1 MKQFIYMVILMLTVF
16 CNYTHAQDTNGTE
29 HSKQYT
35 VSGVVVDDK
44 GEPYPGATIIVKNM
58 PGRGVAA
65 DLDGKFTIKVDAN
78 ATLVIQAVGMKTIEK
93 LITKNLANQK
103 FVLKEDANVVDEVVV
118 TGLSSQKKVSV
129 VGAISTID
137 PKELK
142 SPGVSLSNMLGGRVA
157 GVITMQKS
165 GEPGRNMSQFWIRGI
180 STFGAN
186 SAALVLIDGIEGSL
200 DDIDVD
206 DVESFSILKDAS
218 ATAVYGV
225 RGANGVV
232 IVTTKRGKQG
242 KLSITGRA
250 ALKVSQ
256 IKRIPEYLG
265 SYDYALL
272 ANEARA
278 MSGEPDLYTPL
289 QLDLIRYG
297 LDNDLYPNVNW
308 TNEIMK
314 KTSLQQNY
322 YMSARGGGDIARYF
336 LSLGYQ
342 DEGAAYNQKTN
353 TFKKPMS
360 YRKLTYRANIDMN
373 LTKLT
378 TLYFGVDGNI
388 VNYTT
393 PGGMGTNA
401 VWNNIR
407 VLNPLMMPVEYSDG
421 TLPTYGK
428 ENLISPYAALNYFGY
443 NTDVNTRNMTTLK
456 LTQKFTGVLQ
466 GLTASVQ
473 AMMDHTT
480 HFDEHRHISPYLYHA
495 TGRAADGALIKSLS
509 SKAKDMTYGSG
520 SNGWRKYYLEAKAD
534 WNRTFGNHSLG
545 GLLFYYM
552 EDEKGTNWGN
562 DPMGINAIP
571 ARRQNLSGR
580 LHYGYKDTY
589 FVDANFGYTGSA
601 QFKKGERFGFF
612 PSMALGWV
620 PSNYEWFQKAMPW
633 FTFLKIRGSYGLA
646 GNDRITGT
654 RFPYLTLI
662 NHNAATYWGYNGFGI
677 RETQIGADNLKWEVS
692 RKSDLGIE
700 GKFFKDRLS
709 FTVDFFYDVR
719 DHIFRKRVTLPDF
732 AGMITVPFSNVG
744 KMHSYGSDG
753 NISYH
758 HPINKDMSFTVR
770 ANYTFSENIVDNFE
784 EPKFTYDYQSS
795 NGKPFNIL
803 RGLIA
808 EGLFKSKEEI
818 EHSPEQKFGKVRP
831 GDIKY
836 RDVNGDG
843 VVNNED
849 KVPLSYNNQ
858 LPRVMYGFG
867 ADFTWKDLTVGFLF
881 KGSAKVDYYRS
892 GMGNDAG
899 WIPFYN
905 GEIGNVLKHV
915 NNPKNRWI
923 PAWYSGTKETEN
935 PNAEFPR
942 LSYGGNNN
950 NSQLSSFW
958 KRDGSFL
965 RFQELSVRYKL
976 HHKKWLKACGLT
988 SVDCEYVMNNIF
1000 TIDKVKYFDPEQAS
1014 SNGAVYPIPMT
1025 YALQFYFNF

>member
-1 MKQFIYMVILMLTVF
+1 MLALLLAIV
-16 CNYTHAQDTNGTE
+16 TNGFAQNANDKAK
-29 HSKQYT
+29 SKTFT
-35 VSGVVVDDK
+35 VSGVVVDEHN
-44 GEPYPGATIIVKNM
+44 EPYPGATIIIKNI
-58 PGRGVAA
+58 PGRGVVSG
-65 DLDGKFTIKVDAN
+65 LDGKFTIKVDPGS
-78 ATLVIQAVGMKTIEK
+78 TIVIQAVGMKTIEK
-93 LITKNLANQK
+93 LVTKDLTGQK
-103 FVLKEDANVVDEVVV
+103 FMLKEDNNTVDEVVV

-142 SPGVSLSNMLGGRVA
+142 APGVSLSNMLGGRVA
-157 GVITMQKS
+157 GVITMQTS
-165 GEPGRNMSQFWIRGI
+165 GEPGRNLSQFWIRGI

-186 SAALVLIDGIEGSL
+186 GSALVLIDGIEGKL

-232 IVTTKRGKQG
+232 IVTTKRGAMG

-250 ALKVSQ
+250 SVKLSQ
-256 IKRIPEYLG
+256 IKRIPQYLG
-265 SYDYALL
+265 AYDYALL

-278 MSGEPDLYTPL
+278 MSGESDLYTPL
-289 QLDLIRYG
+289 QLDLIKHG
-297 LDNDLYPNVNW
+297 LDRDLYPDVNW
-308 TNEIMK
+308 TDEIMK

-342 DEGAAYNQKTN
+342 DEGAAYNQKGN
-353 TFKKPMS
+353 IFKKPLT
-360 YRKLTYRANIDMN
+360 YRKMTYRANIDMN

-393 PGGMGTNA
+393 PGGMGTSA

-407 VLNPLMMPVEYSDG
+407 VMNPLMMPVEYSDG
-421 TLPTYGK
+421 TIPTFGRD
-428 ENLISPYAALNYFGY
+428 NLISPYAALNYYGY
-443 NTDVNTRNMTTLK
+443 QDQNTTRNMTTLK
-456 LTQKFTGVLQ
+456 LTQKFNGVLQ
-466 GLTASVQ
+466 GLEASVQ

-480 HFDEHRHISPYLYHA
+480 DFNERRLIAPDLYHA
-495 TGRAADGALIKSLS
+495 TGRSAQGALIKSLNS
-509 SKAKDMTYGSG
+509 RALDMVYGSG
-520 SNGWRKYYLEAKAD
+520 NSGWRKYYLEAKAN
-534 WNRTFGNHSLG
+534 WNRTFGDHNMGALI
-545 GLLFYYM
+545 FYYM
-552 EDEKGTNWGN
+552 EDTKGTNWGN
-562 DPMGINAIP
+562 DAMGINAIP

-589 FVDANFGYTGSA
+589 FIDANFGYTGSA
-601 QFKKGERFGFF
+601 QFKKGDRFGFF
-612 PSMALGWV
+612 PSIAAGWI
-620 PSNYEWFQKAMPW
+620 PSNYQWFKDAMPW
-633 FTFLKIRGSYGLA
+633 FSFLKIRGSYGLS
-646 GNDRITGT
+646 GNDQITGT

-662 NHNAATYWGYNGFGI
+662 NHTAPTYWGYQGLGI

-700 GKFFKDRLS
+700 GKFFKDRLA

-719 DHIFRKRVTLPDF
+719 DDIYRQRVTLPEY
-732 AGMITVPFSNVG
+732 AGMITIPFSNVG

-770 ANYTFSENIVDNFE
+770 GNYTFSENIVDNFE
-784 EPKFTYDYQSS
+784 EPLYAYGYQSS
-795 NGKPFNIL
+795 NGKPLYIL

-818 EHSPEQKFGKVRP
+818 ETSPEQMFGKVRP

-843 VVNNED
+843 VVNND
-849 KVPLSYNNQ
+849 DRVPLSYSNQ
-858 LPRVMYGFG
+858 LPRLMYGFG
-867 ADFTWKDLTVGFLF
+867 ADFAWKDLTVGFLF
-881 KGSAKVDYYRS
+881 KGSAKVEYYRS
-892 GMGNDAG
+892 GVGNEAG

-905 GEIGNVLKHV
+905 GEIGNVLKNA
-915 NNPKNRWI
+915 NNPKNRWT
-923 PAWYSGTKETEN
+923 PAWYSGTTATEN

-942 LSYGGNNN
+942 LSYGGNSNN
-950 NSQLSSFW
+950 AQLSSFW

-976 HHKKWLKACGLT
+976 HHKKWITACGL
-988 SVDCEYVMNNIF
+988 SSLDCEFVMNNIF
-1000 TIDKVKYFDPEQAS
+1000 TIDNVKYFDPEQAS
-1014 SNGAVYPIPMT
+1014 ANGAVYPLPMT
-1025 YALQFYFNF
+1025 YALQFYLNF